1 MLMLLLLFRVIATCF
16 QFCIHFTVLLVVYH
30 CIFCFRRQRN
40 YKPNVSPYVINYNSL
55 RISQPNQVTFDV
67 TNTDNGKAFVVDLF
81 GFEDRTFRLKINE
94 AAPIKPRYEVVD
106 VIDKLSLQS

>member
-1 MLMLLLLFRVIATCF
+1 M
-16 QFCIHFTVLLVVYH
+16 
-30 CIFCFRRQRN
+30 
-40 YKPNVSPYVINYNSL
+40 
-55 RISQPNQVTFDV
+55 TFDV